1 MAFTYNTV
9 FWKDLG
15 ERLIATE
22 AQAAIG
28 LWTADSLTNFD
39 GKVWGI
45 TLAVAGGLVVL
56 KSLVAGKVV
65 DDSMSP
71 ASLVTADPDD
81 LP

>member
-1 MAFTYNTV
+1 MAFKYDTV

-15 ERLIATE
+15 ERLVATE
-22 AQAAIG
+22 AQAALG
-28 LWTADSLTNFD
+28 LWTADALTNFD
-39 GKVWGI
+39 GKVWLV
-45 TLAVAGGLVVL
+45 TLAVAGGAVVL

-65 DDSMSP
+65 DNSMSP